1 MINKEPRFLVA
12 AILFVVAVAT
22 LTPCPNACTCRFKA
36 TTCRNASL
44 TSIPR
49 DISKETRTFSVAYN
63 SIATLQK
70 KDLTDLQKLKII
82 SINDNVIETVD
93 PEVFHPL
100 KKLRYLYL
108 NNNHITSL
116 HTQTF
121 RWAKALKYLF
131 LQNNRIHYMDP
142 SLLKHVMK
150 LKVLDISRN
159 YLKTLEP
166 NTFKT
171 NRVLSWVNIRNNLRI
186 DIMDWEPILK
196 YSFNFSDIPTCEGK
210 KYALNMY
217 KGAYKHKRG
226 NEESPHISIH
236 VNKHNETLVGD
247 KGSITKYLFMKPQN
261 ASFKEY
267 DTFIRTVGYDEY
279 YTVIVRGNYYTSFL
293 TDYPIFCY
301 CTRQFI
307 WLWCREIEEKCSNNT
322 SVVVMI
328 TATKCSSQVTSKLLP
343 PISVLP
349 TSEISK
355 VSKDFDNVNSKGGSN
370 TNRVNHIKYSWI
382 GAGIL
387 IIMII

>member
-1 MINKEPRFLVA
+1 MVA
-12 AILFVVAVAT
+12 AILFIVGVAT

-49 DISKETRTFSVAYN
+49 DISKDTRNFSVAYN

-70 KDLTDLQKLKII
+70 TDLTDLQKLKII

-93 PEVFHPL
+93 PEVFRPL
-100 KKLRYLYL
+100 KTLRYLYL

-116 HTQTF
+116 HYQTF

-131 LQNNRIHYMDP
+131 LQNNRIYYMDP
-142 SLLKHVMK
+142 HLFKHVIK

-171 NRVLSWVNIRNNLRI
+171 NRVLSWVNIRNNARI
-186 DIMDWEPILK
+186 DAMDWEPILK
-196 YSFNFSDIPTCEGK
+196 YSFNFSDIQTCEGK
-210 KYALNMY
+210 KYALNTY
-217 KGAYKHKRG
+217 KGAYNHKRG
-226 NEESPHISIH
+226 NEESPQISNH
-236 VNKHNETLVGD
+236 LNKHNETLVGD
-247 KGSITKYLFMKPQN
+247 KGLMTYLFMKPN
-261 ASFKEY
+261 SASFEEY
-267 DTFIRTVGYDEY
+267 DTFVRTVGYDEY

-301 CTRQFI
+301 CTGQFI
-307 WLWCREIEEKCSNNT
+307 WFRCREIEGKCSNNT

-328 TATKCSSQVTSKLLP
+328 TTTKCSSQVSSKLLP

-349 TSEISK
+349 TSEISG
-355 VSKDFDNVNSKGGSN
+355 VSKDFDNANRKGRSN
-370 TNRVNHIKYSWI
+370 TNRVNPIKYSWI